1 MSERP
6 TGHGSR
12 RRTRRVAGL
21 AAALVAALAV
31 AVPLLLSRTD
41 GDSAPDGGASPA
53 ARVAEVWTTTAD
65 GAHRVERTATVDPA
79 GGTPDPTTPTITVE
93 PADLADPAATPD
105 PATRGPEVTG
115 FGAALT
121 LSSASLLL
129 AMPEDDRRALLTEL
143 FDPAGP
149 MRLSVVR
156 VALGGSDFVPGPGPA
171 TTYDDLP
178 PGETDWDL
186 ARFSSAGDEPVR
198 ALLREIRELAPDLTV
213 IASPWSPPAWLK
225 TSGSLEGGRLLDD
238 DRAYATYA
246 AYLVRALREWAA
258 AGVPVDALTAQ
269 NEPQAR
275 HPDGYPGTD
284 LPVADEVRLLDA
296 LGPALA
302 DAGLDPA
309 VLAYDHNWALHP
321 ADAASTPEG
330 ADPEADYPL
339 RVLRSDAARWVAG
352 VAFHCYSG
360 DASAQDAVRDEF
372 PDAAVWVTECSGS
385 HAPGTPPERVFA
397 DTLGWQSRNLLVASL
412 AHGASAVLTWN
423 LALDPDGGPHVG
435 GCDTCTGVVTVDGAR
450 ATPNA
455 EHDVLA
461 HASRFLP
468 RGSTRVGSTSTAG
481 DAVAQVALRT
491 PAGATVLL
499 VAHDGDEDATVDVLD
514 DGARYPVRLP
524 ARSLSTVLVGDA
536 SARAVADPGTARA
549 ATPDAPAIPAELD
562 LSGAV
567 ATADPAGPDDP
578 CCTGD
583 VAARAIDGDPA
594 TRWSTGRSQRP
605 GDALEVDLGR
615 AIAVRGVV
623 LDAGAGSA
631 GDWPRGYEVLASAD
645 GASWTVAAPTREG
658 AGQVAAAA
666 LDGTG
671 VRYLRVRLTA
681 DADPWW
687 SVAELRVLA

>member
-1 MSERP
+1 MPERP
-6 TGHGSR
+6 TGDAPR
-12 RRTRRVAGL
+12 RRTRRALVV

-31 AVPLLLSRTD
+31 AVPLLLTRTGED
-41 GDSAPDGGASPA
+41 RAPDGDAA

-65 GAHRVERTATVDPA
+65 GTHRVERAATVDPDPA
-79 GGTPDPTTPTITVE
+79 GTPDPGTPTITV
-93 PADLADPAATPD
+93 ADPAD
-105 PATRGPEVTG
+105 PADPGPEVTG

-129 AMPEDDRRALLTEL
+129 AMPEDARRASLTEL

-149 MRLSVVR
+149 VRLSVVR

-171 TTYDDLP
+171 RTYDDLP
-178 PGETDWDL
+178 AGETDWDL
-186 ARFSSAGDEPVR
+186 DRFSSASDEPVR
-198 ALLREIRELAPDLTV
+198 ALLREIRVLAPDLLV

-225 TSGSLEGGRLLDD
+225 ASGTLEGGRLLDD

-246 AYLVRALREWAA
+246 AYLVRALQEWAA
-258 AGVPVDALTAQ
+258 AGVPVDALTVQ

-284 LPVADEVRLLDA
+284 MPVADQVRLLDA

-302 DAGLDPA
+302 DAGLDPH

-321 ADAASTPEG
+321 ADAAATPEG

-372 PDAAVWVTECSGS
+372 PDATIWVTECSGS
-385 HAPGTPPERVFA
+385 HAPGTPPEQVFA
-397 DTLGWQSRNLLVASL
+397 DTLTWQSRNLLVASL

-435 GCDTCTGVVTVDGAR
+435 GCGTCTGVVTVDR
-450 ATPNA
+450 TEATPDA

-461 HASRFLP
+461 HAARFLP
-468 RGSTRVGSTSTAG
+468 RGSVRVGSTSTAG

-499 VAHDGDEDATVDVLD
+499 VAHDGDDEATVDVR
-514 DGARYPVRLP
+514 DGGGRYPVRLAP
-524 ARSLSTVLVGDA
+524 RSLSTVVVGDA
-536 SARAVADPGTARA
+536 ASRAVADPAHARA
-549 ATPDAPAIPAELD
+549 AAADAPTLPAEVD
-562 LSGAV
+562 LAGAT
-567 ATADPAGPDDP
+567 ATADPAAPDDP

-583 VAARAIDGDPA
+583 VAAHAVDGDPA
-594 TRWSTGRSQRP
+594 TRWSTGRPQRP

-615 AIAVRGVV
+615 AVAVRGVV
-623 LDAGAGSA
+623 LDAGGSA

-645 GASWTVAAPTREG
+645 GASWTAATPARAG

-666 LDGTG
+666 LDGAE

-687 SVAELRVLA
+687 SVAELRVLG

>member
-6 TGHGSR
+6 TGDARR
-12 RRTRRVAGL
+12 RRTGRTLLV

-31 AVPLLLSRTD
+31 AVPLLLTRT
-41 GDSAPDGGASPA
+41 GQHRTPDGEPA

-65 GAHRVERTATVDPA
+65 GVRRVERTATVDPA
-79 GGTPDPTTPTITVE
+79 PAGTPDPGTPTITV
-93 PADLADPAATPD
+93 DDPAG
-105 PATRGPEVTG
+105 PAPEVTG

-149 MRLSVVR
+149 VRLSVVR

-178 PGETDWDL
+178 PGETDGDL
-186 ARFSSAGDEPVR
+186 ERFSSAGDEPLR
-198 ALLREIRELAPDLTV
+198 ALLREIRVLAPDLTV

-246 AYLVRALREWAA
+246 TYLVRSLQEWAA
-258 AGVPVDALTAQ
+258 AGVPVDALTVQ

-385 HAPGTPPERVFA
+385 HAPGTPPEQVFA
-397 DTLGWQSRNLLVASL
+397 DTLGWQSRHLLVASL

-435 GCDTCTGVVTVDGAR
+435 GCGTCTGVVTVDGAE

-461 HASRFLP
+461 HAARFLP

-481 DAVAQVALRT
+481 DTVAQVALRT

-514 DGARYPVRLP
+514 GGARYPVRLP
-524 ARSLSTVLVGDA
+524 PRSLSTVLVGDA
-536 SARAVADPGTARA
+536 GARAVADPGTARA
-549 ATPDAPAIPAELD
+549 ADPDASALPTQPD

-583 VAARAIDGDPA
+583 VAARAIDDDPA
-594 TRWSTGRSQRP
+594 TRWSTGRPQRP

-615 AIAVRGVV
+615 AVAVRGVV

-645 GASWTVAAPTREG
+645 GASWTVAAPARAG

>member
-1 MSERP
+1 MPEPS
-6 TGHGSR
+6 TGRAPR
-12 RRTRRVAGL
+12 RRTRRVVAC
-21 AAALVAALAV
+21 AAALVVALAV
-31 AVPLLLSRTD
+31 AVPLLLRRD
-41 GDSAPDGGASPA
+41 GPAPDGGTSPA

-65 GAHRVERTATVDPA
+65 GVHRVERTATVDPDPA
-79 GGTPDPTTPTITVE
+79 GTPDPGTPTIAV
-93 PADLADPAATPD
+93 ADPVD
-105 PATRGPEVTG
+105 PAEAGPEVTG

-121 LSSASLLL
+121 PSSASLLL
-129 AMPEDDRRALLTEL
+129 AMPEDARRALLTEL

-149 MRLSVVR
+149 VRLSVVR

-171 TTYDDLP
+171 RTYDDLP

-186 ARFSSAGDEPVR
+186 DRFSSASDEPVR
-198 ALLREIRELAPDLTV
+198 ALLREIRVLAPDLLV

-225 TSGSLEGGRLLDD
+225 ASGILEGGRLLDD
-238 DRAYATYA
+238 DRAYAAYA
-246 AYLVRALREWAA
+246 AYLVRALQEWAA
-258 AGVPVDALTAQ
+258 AGVPVDALTVQ

-284 LPVADEVRLLDA
+284 MPVADQVRLLDA

-302 DAGLDPA
+302 DAGLDPD

-321 ADAASTPEG
+321 ADAAATPEG
-330 ADPEADYPL
+330 ADTEADYPL

-360 DASAQDAVRDEF
+360 DASAQDAVREEF
-372 PDAAVWVTECSGS
+372 PEAAIWVTECSGS
-385 HAPGTPPERVFA
+385 HAPGTPPEQVFA
-397 DTLGWQSRNLLVASL
+397 DTLAWQSRNLLVASL

-423 LALDPDGGPHVG
+423 LALDRDGGPHVG
-435 GCDTCTGVVTVDGAR
+435 GCGTCTGVVTVDGAE
-450 ATPNA
+450 ATPEA

-461 HASRFLP
+461 HAARFLP
-468 RGSTRVGSTSTAG
+468 RGSVPIGSTAGTG

-499 VAHDGDEDATVDVLD
+499 VAHDGDDEAMVDVLD
-514 DGARYPVRLP
+514 GGDRYPVRLP
-524 ARSLSTVLVGDA
+524 PRSLSTVVVGDA
-536 SARAVADPGTARA
+536 AARAVADPAAARA
-549 ATPDAPAIPAELD
+549 AAPDAPALPSEVD
-562 LSGAV
+562 LAAAA
-567 ATADPAGPDDP
+567 ATADPAAPDDP

-583 VAARAIDGDPA
+583 VAADAVDGDPG
-594 TRWSTGRSQRP
+594 TRWSTGRPQRP

-615 AIAVRGVV
+615 AVAVRGVV
-623 LDAGAGSA
+623 LDAGDGSA

-645 GASWTVAAPTREG
+645 GTSWTLASAARAG

-666 LDGTG
+666 LDGAE

-681 DADPWW
+681 DAEPWW